1 MHESTL
7 FGGVKELITVW
18 FAQHPLREPIHS
30 RIPAAGL
37 IPIFA
42 TLISRS
48 PTAEIVNVENRFS
61 LPQHRIPVTRWRIS
75 SVGNP
80 LPFA

>member
-1 MHESTL
+1 MGSTVTAADQL
-7 FGGVKELITVW
+7 NW

-48 PTAEIVNVENRFS
+48 LTAGIVNVENRFS
-61 LPQHRIPVTRWRIS
+61 LRSIVSR
-75 SVGNP
+75 
-80 LPFA
+80 